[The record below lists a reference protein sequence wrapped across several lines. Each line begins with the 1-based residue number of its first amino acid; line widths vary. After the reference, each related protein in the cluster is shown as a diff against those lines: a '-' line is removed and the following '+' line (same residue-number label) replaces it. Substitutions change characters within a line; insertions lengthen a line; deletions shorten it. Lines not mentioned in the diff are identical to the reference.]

1 MIASFA
7 ALLAVRKK
15 AHNADAV
22 QGHNYYSGNKKPQI
36 MRHTGVA
43 GVINA
48 CLAVAAS
55 AASKT
60 ALNQI
65 LFMRLPL
72 RILNRRINKNNIK
85 RAS

>member
-22 QGHNYYSGNKKPQI
+22 RGHNYYSGNKKPQI

-48 CLAVAAS
+48 MSCGCRICGEQDGFESNFIHAAS
-55 AASKT
+55 FT
-60 ALNQI
+60 
-65 LFMRLPL
+65 
-72 RILNRRINKNNIK
+72 NIE
-85 RAS
+85 SPH